1 MNPSIEKLYKIS
13 QKESR
18 LILGLMSGTS
28 LDGLDIAL
36 CRIKG
41 SGKNTE
47 FTILNFETIDYSN
60 AFRDEIKSIFAKEK
74 VLFKQVCV
82 LNAKIAITHASMVN
96 KALEKWG
103 ISSNEIDL
111 IASHGQTVFHAP
123 RSQEQSADVPNST
136 LQIGDGDHI
145 AVLTDIITV
154 SDFRQK
160 HIAAGGEG
168 APLVVY
174 GDYLLFSDTK
184 EDRILLNIGGIANFT
199 FLPAKQGL
207 ENLTSTDVGP
217 GNTIMNQYMRQHFNL
232 PYDKDGTEAAVGTL
246 STPLLNALIKHP
258 FFSQPYPKTTGPE
271 EFNLDFVLKA
281 KKESNTENLSHQD
294 TLATLVAL
302 TAYGITNAIEA
313 ITQNHAKPSIY
324 VSGGGLHNP
333 VLMNNIKEELAG
345 FSVQST
351 DILGMPP
358 DAKEAVLFALLAN
371 ETVAGKPIHF
381 PKDTGAPAICMGK
394 ISFPD

>member
-1 MNPSIEKLYKIS
+1 MNPSIEKLYKIA

-28 LDGLDIAL
+28 LDGLDLAL

-41 SGKNTE
+41 SAKNTE
-47 FTILNFETIDYSN
+47 FTIVNFETVDFSPI
-60 AFRDEIKSIFAKEK
+60 FRDEIKSIFAKEK

-82 LNAKIAITHASMVN
+82 LNAKIATTHALMIN
-96 KALEKWG
+96 QTLKKWG
-103 ISSNEIDL
+103 IASTEIDL
-111 IASHGQTVFHAP
+111 IASHGQTIFHAP
-123 RSQEQSADVPNST
+123 RSADQAADVQNST

-160 HIAAGGEG
+160 HVAAGGEG

-174 GDYLLFSDTK
+174 GDYLLFSNPN
-184 EDRILLNIGGIANFT
+184 EERILLNIGGIANFT
-199 FLPAKQGL
+199 YLPANNKL
-207 ENLTSTDVGP
+207 DNLISTDVGP
-217 GNTIMNQYMRQHFNL
+217 GNTLLNHYMRQHFNL
-232 PYDKDGTEAAVGTL
+232 PFDKDGTEAAKGKI
-246 STPLLNALIKHP
+246 SIPLLNSLIEHP
-258 FFSQPYPKTTGPE
+258 FFKQGYPKTTGPE

-281 KKESNTENLSHQD
+281 KKDSDTESLSHQD

-302 TAYGITNAIEA
+302 TAYGITKAVES
-313 ITQNHAKPSIY
+313 ITKIHAKPSVY

-333 VLMNNIKEELAG
+333 ILMKKIKEELHG

-351 DILGMPP
+351 SALGMPP

-371 ETVAGKPIHF
+371 ETVAGEPIHF
-381 PKDTGAPAICMGK
+381 PKSTGAPAICMGK
-394 ISFPD
+394 VSFPK